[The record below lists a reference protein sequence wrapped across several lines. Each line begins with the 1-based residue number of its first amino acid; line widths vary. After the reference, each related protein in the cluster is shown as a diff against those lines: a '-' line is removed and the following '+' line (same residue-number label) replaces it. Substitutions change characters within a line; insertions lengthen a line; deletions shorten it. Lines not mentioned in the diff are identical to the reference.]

1 VENVNFMIEKGRK
14 FAVECGHAHIV
25 KYLDD
30 LNI

>member
-1 VENVNFMIEKGRK
+1 MIEKGRK
-14 FAVECGHAHIV
+14 FAVECGHTHIV